1 MFVVLFLLVGALLAQ
16 ENPEPR
22 LTTGDLTQSDFR
34 ALLSQAE
41 SGDREAQY
49 RLAMVYASPENK
61 LVPKNDAAF
70 REWMLKS
77 AEQGYVPAQGRMGM
91 MFLGAGGDYG
101 KAEIW
106 LRRAAEQGNAEA
118 QFWLGTYYEQG
129 RFGATDY
136 PEAFKYLRK
145 AAEQGHPDAQVALGE
160 MYEEGEFVSQNYAL
174 AAKWYR
180 KAAEHVPDFGG
191 AGQGRYHLGL
201 LYQDGLGVAKNLVLA
216 HMWFSLS
223 PSHANLEVAERDMT
237 RAQIAQ
243 ARKMASDWVR
253 RHPGELTPSLLATP

>member
-1 MFVVLFLLVGALLAQ
+1 MFVVFFLLVGALLAQ

-49 RLAMVYASPENK
+49 RLAMVYASRDNK

-77 AEQGYVPAQGRMGM
+77 AEQGYVPAQGRVGM
-91 MFLGAGGDYG
+91 MFLATSDYG

-118 QFWLGTYYEQG
+118 QSWLGTYYEQG

-136 PEAFKYLRK
+136 PDAFKYLRK

-180 KAAEHVPDFGG
+180 RAAEHVPDFGG
-191 AGQGRYHLGL
+191 AGQGRYRLGL
-201 LYQDGLGVAKNLVLA
+201 LYQDGLGVPKNLILA
-216 HMWFSLS
+216 YMWFALS
-223 PSHANLEVAERDMT
+223 HFEGFVKEVERDMT
-237 RAQIAQ
+237 RAQIVQ
-243 ARKMASDWVR
+243 ARQMASDWLR
-253 RHPGELTPSLLATP
+253 RHPGELTPSFLATP